1 MTDDQKARLRA
12 VQRRQREA
20 HQKLF
25 DLQSVTIAALRDA
38 VEAVSRTQDEM
49 AKLFQA
55 DEEAGDII
63 EEGQ

>member
-25 DLQSVTIAALRDA
+25 NVQSVTVAALRDA
-38 VEAVSRTQDEM
+38 VEAVSRTGDEM
-49 AKLFQA
+49 AKLFQV
-55 DEEAGDII
+55 DEEADDII
-63 EEGQ
+63 GEG